1 THKGVGVS
9 KLANLNSHFA
19 LKMSAATQ
27 ARTARKTQIGF
38 VSSRS
43 GDKSIK
49 VTVAY
54 KTPHP
59 LYQKVVNRQT
69 VLHVHDEKNE
79 TKVGDKVEVMETRP
93 ISRLKRWRVINVLQ
107 KAVVA
112 EGTAISETDV
122 AAAVPTKTAKPQ
134 EAAAPEPGK

>member
-1 THKGVGVS
+1 
-9 KLANLNSHFA
+9 
-19 LKMSAATQ
+19 MSSPATPGQ
-27 ARTARKTQIGF
+27 RSARKTQIGF

-43 GDKSIK
+43 GDKSVK
-49 VTVAY
+49 VTIAY

-93 ISRLKRWRVINVLQ
+93 LSRLKRWRVVSVLQ
-107 KAVVA
+107 ASVA
-112 EGTAISETDV
+112 NIGEAISEADV
-122 AAAVPTKTAKPQ
+122 AAQVPTKTTQVSAPAAK
-134 EAAAPEPGK
+134 A

>member
-1 THKGVGVS
+1 
-9 KLANLNSHFA
+9 
-19 LKMSAATQ
+19 MSTATPGQ
-27 ARTARKTQIGF
+27 RSTRKTQVGF

-49 VTVAY
+49 VTIAY

-79 TKVGDKVEVMETRP
+79 TRVGDLVEVMETRP
-93 ISRLKRWRVINVLQ
+93 LSRLKRWRVISVLQ
-107 KAVVA
+107 KAVAA
-112 EGTAISETDV
+112 EGTAVSETDV
-122 AAAVPTKTAKPQ
+122 AAQVPTKTTRRE
-134 EAAAPEPGK
+134 EAPVQDEGKA

>member
-1 THKGVGVS
+1 
-9 KLANLNSHFA
+9 
-19 LKMSAATQ
+19 MSSATNGQ
-27 ARTARKTQIGF
+27 RTQRKTQIGF

-79 TKVGDKVEVMETRP
+79 TAVGDKVEVMETRP
-93 ISRLKRWRVINVLQ
+93 LSRLKRWRVITVVQ
-107 KAVVA
+107 KAVAA
-112 EGTAISETDV
+112 EGAAVSETDV
-122 AAAVPTKTAKPQ
+122 AASVPTKTRKTADSATPADK
-134 EAAAPEPGK
+134 A

>member
-1 THKGVGVS
+1 
-9 KLANLNSHFA
+9 
-19 LKMSAATQ
+19 MSTVTPGQ
-27 ARTARKTQIGF
+27 RSARKTVVGV

-49 VTVAY
+49 VVVPY

-79 TKVGDKVEVMETRP
+79 TKVGDKVEIMETRP
-93 ISRLKRWRVINVLQ
+93 LSRLKRWRVINIVQ
-107 KAVVA
+107 KAVTA
-112 EGTAISETDV
+112 EGIAISETDV
-122 AAAVPTKTAKPQ
+122 AATVPTKTTKHQ
-134 EAAAPEPGK
+134 EAPTQPQAKA